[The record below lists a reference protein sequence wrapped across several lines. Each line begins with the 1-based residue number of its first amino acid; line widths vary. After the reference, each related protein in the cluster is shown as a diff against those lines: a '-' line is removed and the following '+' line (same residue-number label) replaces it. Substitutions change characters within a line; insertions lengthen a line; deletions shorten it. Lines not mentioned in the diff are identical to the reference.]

1 MKSALLIFYNNLAMV
16 NYYKILKVSPKA
28 STAEIKS
35 AYRRLA
41 RKKHPDVN
49 EGSESS
55 AREFSLIA
63 KAYRILSD
71 PQERSFYDRQLLQH
85 EFDASSKDTDSIL
98 NSDNPH
104 ARRLR
109 RMAYEKR
116 YNEIFD
122 RMIAE
127 ERSESMALQK
137 IIYPLVALFVSTCFI
152 AIFRPAFW
160 SRSEIIGKIVLLTL
174 FVIGVLH
181 LAKRL
186 HAGFVRYTYSNAP
199 NLHDSILEEIE
210 EETKPYSRHTAAAF
224 LVVGL
229 VISLSV
235 GWLIGNYLEYF
246 IAAAMPTTFLRTL
259 KPELVFYPPIIVLIV
274 DAMHTFA
281 SKLDY

>member
-1 MKSALLIFYNNLAMV
+1 MV

-28 STAEIKS
+28 TTAEIKS
-35 AYRRLA
+35 AYRLLA

-55 AREFSLIA
+55 AREFSIIA

-71 PQERSFYDRQLLQH
+71 PQERAFYDKQLLQH
-85 EFDASSKDTDSIL
+85 EFNTSSQDADSIL

-116 YNEIFD
+116 YNEIID

-127 ERSESMALQK
+127 ERRESIALQK
-137 IIYPLVALFVSTCFI
+137 IIYPLVGLFVSTCFV

-160 SRSEIIGKIVLLTL
+160 SRSETIGKIVLLTL
-174 FVIGVLH
+174 FVIGILH

-186 HAGFVRYTYSNAP
+186 HAGFVRYTYSPA

-210 EETKPYSRHTAAAF
+210 EETKPYSRAAAVSF
-224 LVVGL
+224 LVIGLMISLGVGL
-229 VISLSV
+229 IV
-235 GWLIGNYLEYF
+235 GNYLEYF

-259 KPELVFYPPIIVLIV
+259 KPELIVYPPIIVLIV
-274 DAMHTFA
+274 DMMHTFA
-281 SKLDY
+281 SRLDY

>member
-1 MKSALLIFYNNLAMV
+1 MV

-63 KAYRILSD
+63 KAYRVLSD
-71 PQERSFYDRQLLQH
+71 PQERAFYDKQLLKY
-85 EFDASSKDTDSIL
+85 EFDISSKDSDSIL

-160 SRSEIIGKIVLLTL
+160 SRSETIGKIVLLTL

-181 LAKRL
+181 LVKRL

-210 EETKPYSRHTAAAF
+210 EETKPYSRHAAAAF

-229 VISLSV
+229 LISLGV
-235 GWLIGNYLEYF
+235 GLVIGNYLEFF

>member
-1 MKSALLIFYNNLAMV
+1 MV

-28 STAEIKS
+28 TTAEIKS
-35 AYRRLA
+35 AYRLLA

-71 PQERSFYDRQLLQH
+71 PQERAFYDKQLLQH
-85 EFDASSKDTDSIL
+85 EFDISSQDSDSIL

-109 RMAYEKR
+109 QMAYEKR
-116 YNEIFD
+116 YNEIID

-127 ERSESMALQK
+127 ERSESVALQK
-137 IIYPLVALFVSTCFI
+137 IIYPLVGLFVSTCFI

-181 LAKRL
+181 LVKRL
-186 HAGFVRYTYSNAP
+186 HAGFVRYTYSNTP

-210 EETKPYSRHTAAAF
+210 EETKPYSRHAAVSF
-224 LVVGL
+224 IVIGL
-229 VISLSV
+229 MISLGIGLLV
-235 GWLIGNYLEYF
+235 GNYLEYF

-259 KPELVFYPPIIVLIV
+259 KPELIFYPPIIVLIV

-281 SKLDY
+281 SRLDY

>member
-1 MKSALLIFYNNLAMV
+1 MV

-28 STAEIKS
+28 TTAEIKS
-35 AYRRLA
+35 AYRLLA

-63 KAYRILSD
+63 KAYRVLSD
-71 PQERSFYDRQLLQH
+71 PQERAHYDRQLLQH
-85 EFDASSKDTDSIL
+85 EFNISSKDDDSIL

-116 YNEIFD
+116 YNAIID

-127 ERSESMALQK
+127 ERRESIALQK
-137 IIYPLVALFVSTCFI
+137 VIYPLVGLFVSTCFI

-160 SRSEIIGKIVLLTL
+160 SRSETIGKIVLLTL

-186 HAGFVRYTYSNAP
+186 HAGFARYTYSTAP

-210 EETKPYSRHTAAAF
+210 EETKPYSRAAAVSF
-224 LVVGL
+224 IVIGL
-229 VISLSV
+229 TISLGV
-235 GWLIGNYLEYF
+235 GWLVGNYLEF
-246 IAAAMPTTFLRTL
+246 LMAAAMPTTFLRTL
-259 KPELVFYPPIIVLIV
+259 KPELIVYPPIIVLIV
-274 DAMHTFA
+274 DMMHTFA
-281 SKLDY
+281 SRLDY